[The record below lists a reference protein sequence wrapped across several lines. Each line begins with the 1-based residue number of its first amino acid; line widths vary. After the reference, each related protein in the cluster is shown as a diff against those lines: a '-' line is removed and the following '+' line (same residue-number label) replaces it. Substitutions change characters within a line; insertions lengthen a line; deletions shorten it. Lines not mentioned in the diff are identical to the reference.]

1 MTRKEAL
8 KYFKHLALLMIFAL
22 PVLVVLNLFV
32 FEPANISGG
41 LQIFLDVVIGLII
54 VIIVEMIIRKIK
66 KNKEEKRKRFEEQ
79 LKLKAKEEKKRKRAE
94 RNNKT
99 NQQLSN
105 SGKNEDTKD
114 KVINIS
120 EANIEINDKE
130 TKEDK

>member
-22 PVLVVLNLFV
+22 PVLVLLNLFV

-79 LKLKAKEEKKRKRAE
+79 LKLKAKEEKKRKMAE

-105 SGKNEDTKD
+105 LGKNEDTKD

-120 EANIEINDKE
+120 EANIEINNIE